1 MELQTSQLI
10 SGLQSQAQLHP
21 EKGPIE
27 ELYRQVQMEAM
38 RMTRKR
44 APEEVT
50 LIEMLNAFDL
60 VVSRN
65 GGSVTPSSDKSSAT
79 SGNDISSQVYR
90 LILKS
95 EREKQFQSI
104 QDLTEE
110 IKSMKCKSIS
120 KAHNE
125 CS

>member
-44 APEEVT
+44 AQEELT

-65 GGSVTPSSDKSSAT
+65 GGSVTPSSDKSSGT
-79 SGNDISSQVYR
+79 SGNDI
-90 LILKS
+90 
-95 EREKQFQSI
+95 
-104 QDLTEE
+104 
-110 IKSMKCKSIS
+110 
-120 KAHNE
+120 
-125 CS
+125 

>member
-10 SGLQSQAQLHP
+10 SGLQSQALLHP

-38 RMTRKR
+38 SMTRKR

-95 EREKQFQSI
+95 EREK
-104 QDLTEE
+104 
-110 IKSMKCKSIS
+110 
-120 KAHNE
+120 
-125 CS
+125 